1 MEFCTDLN
9 GIDED
14 SIEPCRTCGIYFTM
28 GLDMDQAIVKPI
40 FGMDDAAVG
49 SMAEIL
55 DQLSAWNVQ
64 VSSQSFLRI
73 CNMFMYITY
82 ACTYVKVARE
92 DGRPQY
98 MCIAC
103 IAEFHRLLKFKR
115 SCVETQEQ
123 FGELE
128 YQREHNGVVIKREIE
143 LEEEKFCGFV
153 YLDTDEE
160 EISDEDGSRRVCA
173 AFDIPH
179 VPIKEE
185 HMARVPVPSSN
196 QFQPPEPKDLASPV
210 ESGFDMMDNDALTA
224 SMFAPSSEDAA
235 GTADDDDNE
244 DEEDIVRFTYDDDGD
259 ATAPLPPPIF
269 SPIVTCKLCHHDSTD
284 QESHLDHMQRTHL
297 LKDWECHICAKKF
310 TNAQESR
317 IKFHIKYHKLQ
328 RHIKC
333 PVCGFIC
340 NSKDTLKE
348 HRQAVHARTKCTY
361 CGKTVKNS
369 VLQSH
374 LKKHLIDGEAEL
386 AHRLKLLE
394 ELPVNVSTTETI
406 PPPLSTGSLEV
417 SYTLESTVAGDAP
430 PPSKVFPV
438 SEPPVPHDSTLPE
451 ESYVPEESSAAED
464 STVLENS
471 TNRGSSAPAI
481 DAPVNILYPMDPPA
495 PVDFPLP
502 AATPPSVSTDF
513 VIQCAF
519 CSDTFEEPQ
528 QLQTHVLATHT
539 KTRKRP
545 RSPENTSPIRVARQE
560 ILHSPSPME
569 AEQPDSENEESIGH
583 EESSAQQESR
593 TELSLNGSST
603 VEQVPE
609 KSYISCH
616 ICGKSFDLK
625 IKLNRHLK
633 QHNTLPQ

>member
-40 FGMDDAAVG
+40 FGLDDAAVG

-55 DQLSAWNVQ
+55 EQLSAWNVQ
-64 VSSQSFLRI
+64 V
-73 CNMFMYITY
+73 
-82 ACTYVKVARE
+82 VRE

-128 YQREHNGVVIKREIE
+128 YQREHNGIVIKREIE
-143 LEEEKFCGFV
+143 PQEEKFCGFI

-185 HMARVPVPSSN
+185 HMARVPVPSRN

-210 ESGFDMMDNDALTA
+210 ESGFEMMDNDALTA

-235 GTADDDDNE
+235 GTAEDEDNE
-244 DEEDIVRFTYDDDGD
+244 DEEEEDIVRFTYDDDGD

-269 SPIVTCKLCHHDSTD
+269 SPIVSCKLCHHDSPD

-297 LKDWECHICAKKF
+297 LKDWECHICGKKF

-374 LKKHLIDGEAEL
+374 LKRHLKEGEDEL
-386 AHRLKLLE
+386 AQRLKLLE
-394 ELPVNVSTTETI
+394 ELPVNVSTTETFA
-406 PPPLSTGSLEV
+406 PPPSTGSLE
-417 SYTLESTVAGDAP
+417 S
-430 PPSKVFPV
+430 
-438 SEPPVPHDSTLPE
+438 PVPRDSTLPE
-451 ESYVPEESSAAED
+451 ESYVAEESTAAED
-464 STVLENS
+464 STVLEHS
-471 TNRGSSAPAI
+471 TSSSPAM
-481 DAPVNILYPMDPPA
+481 DRPENILYPMDPPA
-495 PVDFPLP
+495 PVDFPS
-502 AATPPSVSTDF
+502 ASTDC

-519 CSDTFEEPQ
+519 CSDTFEEAQ
-528 QLQTHVLATHT
+528 QLQTHVVATHT
-539 KTRKRP
+539 KSRKRP

-569 AEQPDSENEESIGH
+569 TDQPSSENER
-583 EESSAQQESR
+583 SSDQEDSTAQQESR
-593 TELSLNGSST
+593 TESSLNGSST
-603 VEQVPE
+603 VEQVPG

-616 ICGKSFDLK
+616 ICGKFFDLK

-633 QHNTLPQ
+633 QHNALPQ